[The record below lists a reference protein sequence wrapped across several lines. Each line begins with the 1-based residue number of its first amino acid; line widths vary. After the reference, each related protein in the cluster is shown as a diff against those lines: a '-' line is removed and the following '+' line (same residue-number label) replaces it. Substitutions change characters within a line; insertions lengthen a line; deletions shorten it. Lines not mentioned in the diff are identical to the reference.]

1 MSFLV
6 VYSHI
11 VTYEPTNLQ
20 TYKPTNS
27 QTYKLTNLQTHK
39 LTNSQT
45 YKPTN
50 SQTLIHHKI
59 SHFNIA
65 YRYYLLFFCYISL
78 LFKERVSGN
87 ADF

>member
-27 QTYKLTNLQTHK
+27 QTHKLTNLQTHK
-39 LTNSQT
+39 LTNPQ
-45 YKPTN
+45 
-50 SQTLIHHKI
+50 IHKLLY
-59 SHFNIA
+59 IA
-65 YRYYLLFFCYISL
+65 KLVILTSPIDTICSFSVVYPCFS
-78 LFKERVSGN
+78 KKG
-87 ADF
+87 